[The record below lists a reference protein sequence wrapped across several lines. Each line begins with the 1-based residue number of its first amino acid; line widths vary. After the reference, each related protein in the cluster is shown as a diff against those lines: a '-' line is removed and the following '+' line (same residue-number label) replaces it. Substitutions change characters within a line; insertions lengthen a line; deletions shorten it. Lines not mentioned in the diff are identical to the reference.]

1 MRRSCPAQ
9 VRLIQLQRSGLA
21 GLAGAC
27 FCPVRQG
34 SPVYDDA
41 IFAAVKVPAQD
52 GRAEE
57 NEISN
62 TEWEKP

>member
-1 MRRSCPAQ
+1 M
-9 VRLIQLQRSGLA
+9 VRLIEPGTSGLA

-27 FCPVRQG
+27 FCRSGDGPLA
-34 SPVYDDA
+34 YDDA
-41 IFAAVKVPAQD
+41 IFAAVKVPAQG

-57 NEISN
+57 NEHSN

>member
-1 MRRSCPAQ
+1 LPVLQ
-9 VRLIQLQRSGLA
+9 VHALALSGE
-21 GLAGAC
+21 
-27 FCPVRQG
+27 G

-41 IFAAVKVPAQD
+41 IVAAVKLLAQG

-57 NEISN
+57 NEHSN

>member
-1 MRRSCPAQ
+1 LPVLRAHASAQ
-9 VRLIQLQRSGLA
+9 SGDGTLA
-21 GLAGAC
+21 
-27 FCPVRQG
+27 
-34 SPVYDDA
+34 YDDA